1 MHYSHF
7 ISSNCCTS
15 FVSQISTF
23 WAFLVRLHVTLY
35 QQFTS
40 ARKMKLKILA
50 FSFLNCLNSYSI
62 GVRKMYGSGSVMAMA
77 VSRESSLIQRSV
89 SLKEILIW
97 SFRLSPNAYLLQ
109 WFFASIKAVKS
120 KWKRA
125 VQWLYLIGYTPCSQI
140 STLLP
145 SQYRVLCRDL
155 SMQVIKS
162 SIKIYG
168 HLQVA

>member
-7 ISSNCCTS
+7 ISSSCCTS
-15 FVSQISTF
+15 FVSQISIF

-35 QQFTS
+35 QQSTF
-40 ARKMKLKILA
+40 AQRMKPKTLA
-50 FSFLNCLNSYSI
+50 FSFSSCLNSYST
-62 GVRKMYGSGSVMAMA
+62 GVRKMYGSGSAMAMA
-77 VSRESSLIQRSV
+77 VSRESSPIQRSA
-89 SLKEILIW
+89 SLREILIW
-97 SFRLSPNAYLLQ
+97 SFRLSPNAYLRL

-120 KWKRA
+120 KWKHA
-125 VQWLYLIGYTPCSQI
+125 VLWLYLIEYTLCSQI
-140 STLLP
+140 STQLP